1 MNSPWGIEI
10 SILKELHWTRE
21 YLLWK
26 ISWANLQTMIADA
39 PSFKT
44 GNSSSGSEKKGKDLE
59 SEEDF
64 AEFLKL

>member
-1 MNSPWGIEI
+1 M
-10 SILKELHWTRE
+10 SILKEMHWTRE

-26 ISWANLQTMIADA
+26 LRWPTIQMMVADA

-44 GNSSSGSEKKGKDLE
+44 GNGSSGEKKGKDLE